1 MPAMKKHRL
10 SCMASVANNALTLD
24 HRCVH
29 MVWCGWSR
37 ENDMKND
44 SSLRRTIQLAA
55 AVTAVWLATT
65 GAVGAQVSVVSV
77 AVFADHYV
85 LGGRYID
92 DLDELVVAIAT
103 ARPRGV
109 RIEACG
115 EDASRAFRAA
125 AHRFRNFYLDLR
137 TAGIDDTA
145 CQPASAARAVP
156 VSQRLGQGP
165 FNINDEAVDRWW
177 STLSMP

>member
-1 MPAMKKHRL
+1 M
-10 SCMASVANNALTLD
+10 T
-24 HRCVH
+24 
-29 MVWCGWSR
+29 
-37 ENDMKND
+37 ND
-44 SSLRRTIQLAA
+44 SRVRRTIQLIAA
-55 AVTAVWLATT
+55 TTAVWLATT
-65 GAVGAQVSVVSV
+65 GSVGAQVPVVTV

-103 ARPRGV
+103 TRPRGV
-109 RIEACG
+109 RLEACG
-115 EDASRAFRAA
+115 EGASRAWRAA

-145 CQPASAARAVP
+145 CQPASAARAMP
-156 VSQRLGQGP
+156 ISHSLGQGP
-165 FNINDEAVDRWW
+165 FNVNDEAVDRWW